1 MDPQATWQELL
12 SCLSAEQL
20 ADARDHA
27 NALAQWF
34 AKGGFPPQTIPLVA
48 PGDELHRVIAQAVVQ
63 HVLAS
68 DE

>member
-12 SCLSAEQL
+12 SCLSNEQF
-20 ADARDHA
+20 ADAHDHA
-27 NALAQWF
+27 NALDQWL
-34 AKGGFPPQTIPLVA
+34 AKGGFTPQTIPLVA

>member
-1 MDPQATWQELL
+1 M
-12 SCLSAEQL
+12 SAEQF

-27 NALAQWF
+27 NALDQWL

-48 PGDELHRVIAQAVVQ
+48 SGDELHRVIAQAVVQ